1 MQEFEY
7 FYTQQV
13 NGILQVDNIGEC
25 CIEACTDMHEC
36 YYLIIRTSMGASR
49 VFQYGPIVPESEI
62 LEKSCTCSFKRLDF
76 NEIKLG
82 NIIKNFLN
90 KPYANITQAQEISIE
105 KFTEEELEQ
114 IDLSLRQIAMLKPLI
129 ESKKEDE

>member
-36 YYLIIRTSMGASR
+36 YYLIIRTSMGVSR

-90 KPYANITQAQEISIE
+90 KPYSNITQAQEISIE
-105 KFTEEELEQ
+105 DALNNCIDMIEYIKDKDKF
-114 IDLSLRQIAMLKPLI
+114 
-129 ESKKEDE
+129 